1 MNIFTLGSKF
11 LTKFS
16 AEFKSGSV
24 SLIAKNIQKI
34 KINENFAYIVMYH
47 DEIV

>member
-16 AEFKSGSV
+16 AEFTSGSV

-34 KINENFAYIVMYH
+34 KIDENFAYIVMYH
-47 DEIV
+47 DKIL